1 MPDTPCN
8 NSYRLVSVAHG
19 TTYFYDPLGASVD
32 ETVDYFEH
40 RPATRISPALALNSY
55 GCRVTVRFGLMET
68 PVVRGTSGSI
78 VIVAKQVDLGANNT
92 ITITNMLA
100 GACSM
105 SFDSPPHEQRQ
116 EFHYTAGNT
125 ENYAPITVAI
135 G

>member
-19 TTYFYDPLGASVD
+19 STYFYDPLGATVD
-32 ETVDYFEH
+32 ETVEFFEH
-40 RPATRISPALALNSY
+40 RPATRISPALAMNSY
-55 GCRVTVRFGLMET
+55 GLRVTVRFGLMAT

-92 ITITNMLA
+92 ITITQMLA
-100 GACSM
+100 GACGM
-105 SFDSPPHEQRQ
+105 SFDAPPHEQRQ
-116 EFHYTAGNT
+116 EFHYDAANT
-125 ENYAPITVAI
+125 EAYAPISVSI